1 MIIDEIL
8 DRKDG
13 GAYDAK
19 DFYSFVMEEESIW
32 DLPRDISRALDSGE
46 NEDVQKALCNY
57 IIEQGYNPAICDFVK
72 SQVWI

>member
-13 GAYDAK
+13 GTYDAK
-19 DFYSFVMEEESIW
+19 DFCSFVMEEESIW